1 MGSAIRDMHVLP
13 DYRLKFAFVNGSEA
27 VIDMKKRVKG
37 MRFGALSDPELFAA
51 ARLERDEIVWS
62 RGGITIRAPVN
73 EVIDSM
79 LMY

>member
-1 MGSAIRDMHVLP
+1 MGSAILDMHVLA
-13 DYRLKFAFVNGSEA
+13 DYRLRFTFVNGSEA
-27 VIDMKKRVKG
+27 VIDMKRRIGG
-37 MRFGALSDPELFAA
+37 MRFGALADPELFAA
-51 ARLERDEIVWS
+51 ARLDRDEIVWS

>member
-1 MGSAIRDMHVLP
+1 MGSAILDMHVLP
-13 DYRLKFAFVNGSEA
+13 DYRL
-27 VIDMKKRVKG
+27 IDMKNRVKG

>member
-1 MGSAIRDMHVLP
+1 MGSAILDMYVLP
-13 DYRLKFAFVNGSEA
+13 DYRLRFTFVNGSEA
-27 VIDMKKRVKG
+27 VIDMKRRIGG
-37 MRFGALSDPELFAA
+37 MRFGALADPELFAA
-51 ARLERDEIVWS
+51 ARLDRDEIVWS